1 MYINNIIDSNIVGYD
16 DDLYNIID
24 EVVSYYNNNEIN
36 IDDVVVNYDDSG
48 SPFRASLKEITKVM
62 NICLAST
69 LLPNDE
75 ITTLLPNDELTYNDF
90 IISIKYSN
98 GINQNILYRDILN
111 HPISGYRNLFNTKI
125 IEYVELIYIR
135 YNSLPASNQNDF
147 DLFLLKYPEFKL
159 YIV

>member
-24 EVVSYYNNNEIN
+24 EVISYYNNNEIN
-36 IDDVVVNYDDSG
+36 IDDVVVVNYDDNG
-48 SPFRASLKEITKVM
+48 SPLRANLKGIAKVM
-62 NICLAST
+62 NICLAS
-69 LLPNDE
+69 
-75 ITTLLPNDELTYNDF
+75 TLLPNDELTYNDF
-90 IISIKYSN
+90 IISIEYSN

-111 HPISGYRNLFNTKI
+111 HPISGYRNLFSDKI
-125 IEYVELIYIR
+125 IEYVELTYIR

>member
-1 MYINNIIDSNIVGYD
+1 MYIN
-16 DDLYNIID
+16 NIID
-24 EVVSYYNNNEIN
+24 EVVSYYNNNNEIN
-36 IDDVVVNYDDSG
+36 IDDDVVVNFDDSG
-48 SPFRASLKEITKVM
+48 SPFITKVM

-75 ITTLLPNDELTYNDF
+75 LTYNDF
-90 IISIKYSN
+90 IISVKYSN

-111 HPISGYRNLFNTKI
+111 HPNDLYYRNLFNTKI
-125 IEYVELIYIR
+125 IEYVELTYIR